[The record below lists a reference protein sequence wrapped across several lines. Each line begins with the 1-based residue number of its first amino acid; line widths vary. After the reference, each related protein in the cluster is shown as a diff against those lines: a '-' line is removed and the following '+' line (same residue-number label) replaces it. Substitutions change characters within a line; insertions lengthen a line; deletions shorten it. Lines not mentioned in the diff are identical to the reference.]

1 MKKLGLILLAFVLTG
16 MLNVQSA
23 AALVDAPKT
32 GAATTPAVIT
42 GCGANKTDSCD
53 PNGSQKSNTGVQN
66 GKSGG
71 GALQDAQSYGVTNT
85 KTTVPDPLSG
95 TLCEDL
101 LGCKDKNLNG
111 MYLKPG
117 VQQSYAYRI
126 VIPQIIKLMLTMG
139 GGIAVLMLVYAGY
152 LYLTSMGEDKAMQ
165 KAVKIIGF
173 SLGGLII
180 MVLSRAIVAIVENL
194 PLG

>member
-1 MKKLGLILLAFVLTG
+1 MILLALVITG
-16 MLNVQSA
+16 TLNVQSA
-23 AALVDAPKT
+23 AAAASNGFQSSGTSSSDCLTNKTAAGCPGAQAPNT
-32 GAATTPAVIT
+32 GA
-42 GCGANKTDSCD
+42 
-53 PNGSQKSNTGVQN
+53 QN
-66 GKSGG
+66 GKSGS
-71 GALQDAQSYGVTNT
+71 GALQDVQSYGVTNT
-85 KTTVPDPLSG
+85 KTVVPDPLSG